1 MSCINVTNVQVLN
14 NPTMFSTP
22 LQFEV
27 SFECISALS
36 DDLEWKMIYVGSA
49 ESDAHDQE
57 LESVLVGPVEL
68 GINRFVFQGDPP
80 DSSRIPAND
89 LVGVTVVLLTC
100 SYKDKEFIR
109 IGYYVQNEWTNP
121 AWNPPDG
128 SPPEELLDGRPIDV
142 SLVQRNILADKPR
155 VTRFHIPWDDEPAQ
169 QQVQQ
174 VFQEGQ
180 QQMQMQMQQQQMQMQ
195 MQQQQ
200 MQMQMQPH
208 QMAQMQQQ
216 QLAKPLMQ
224 DMNPQAAMLPQ
235 AMMQQAPKDF
245 AGVPAGGMAWDG
257 GVAGGMDVDL

>member
-128 SPPEELLDGRPIDV
+128 SPPEELLYGRPIDV

-180 QQMQMQMQQQQMQMQ
+180 QQMQMQMQQQQ
-195 MQQQQ
+195 QQQQ
-200 MQMQMQPH
+200 GGLAMRDPNLQSQAVAASKMGFMDMQSTP
-208 QMAQMQQQ
+208 
-216 QLAKPLMQ
+216 P
-224 DMNPQAAMLPQ
+224 AM
-235 AMMQQAPKDF
+235 
-245 AGVPAGGMAWDG
+245 
-257 GVAGGMDVDL
+257 GMDLE